1 MDQTKD
7 IFRRRL
13 PAAFLVF
20 LAAQVFIMGSCS
32 ELEQKYI
39 RQDKLYKISLMEN
52 TRDDIRIPT
61 DSLYLDDPD
70 PEIRARMALALGR
83 IGGGVYNQK
92 FIEHLPDSS
101 EIAAEAKFF
110 AAGLI
115 GDSSFFDPI
124 YNLAISGSPALEAA
138 VEALGRV
145 ADSVNSEKIAEFL
158 DHSDTMVVY
167 QAMLALFR
175 AGQWNFS
182 DKMTEIGMTSN
193 NRKIKYGALYALS
206 RGSRAEGRKYFKTM
220 LSDADAEYR
229 MLAYDGLG
237 RSGDTSS
244 VSLIATGLNDDD
256 LRVAAAAMGALQN
269 IGNPGVKFIYSKLA
283 DLQDEKL
290 LSFAFDILGNFPDVS
305 GKNNLGD
312 KIEKIL
318 RTDKRENIQASA
330 AKSLLKIK
338 GAGAL
343 FVIDE
348 ILTSPTAH
356 EKKSIAEGL
365 VSIPKDAA
373 MARLAKLFNDET
385 PSVRFTALASL
396 GTVDS
401 SGTAQYI
408 ETALK
413 DSDYVVQLN
422 AVDMASKRKM
432 SQFIQPIAEL
442 FLNNRATLDIDLK
455 WSIIECWREFDN
467 NPQYDSLIISVLE
480 EGSNDESYFIRIKAS
495 DVLFEKYKIDRR
507 GGIASYSTLL
517 ENKNYRDFYERY
529 KRNPHAV
536 ISTSRGEITIELLY
550 KEAQMTVN
558 NFIELAEKGYY
569 DSLEFHRVVPNFVI
583 QDGCPRRDGWG
594 GPGYLMR
601 CEYNRLSYKTGM
613 FGMAHAGKDT
623 GGSQYFITLSP
634 QLRLDSRYTL
644 FGQVVSGM
652 DIAQQIVRGDRINSI
667 QIIYDRGE

>member
-1 MDQTKD
+1 MGKTNNRM
-7 IFRRRL
+7 IWLLTTVF
-13 PAAFLVF
+13 PVF
-20 LAAQVFIMGSCS
+20 LAAPIFIFVSCS

-39 RQDKLYKISLMEN
+39 RQDKFYRISLMEN
-52 TRDDIRIPT
+52 IRDEIRIPIE
-61 DSLYLDDPD
+61 SLYLNDPD

-101 EIAAEAKFF
+101 KIAAEAKFF

-115 GDSSFFDPI
+115 GDSTFFDPI
-124 YNLAISGSPALEAA
+124 YNLTASGTPALEAA

-145 ADSVNSEKIAEFL
+145 ADSINSEKIAEFL

-167 QAMLALFR
+167 QAMLALYR

-182 DKMTEIGMTSN
+182 NRMAEIGLSSD
-193 NRKIKYGALYALS
+193 NRKVKYGALYALS
-206 RGSRAEGRKYFKTM
+206 LGGRTEAREFFKVM
-220 LSDADAEYR
+220 LSDADPEYR

-244 VSLIATGLNDDD
+244 ASLIATGLNDDD
-256 LRVAAAAMGALQN
+256 LRVAGAAMGALQR
-269 IGNPGVKFIYSKLA
+269 IGNPGVKFIYSKLP

-290 LSFAFDILGNFPDVS
+290 LAFALDILGDFPDVS
-305 GKNNLGD
+305 GQNNLSD
-312 KIEKIL
+312 VIEKIL
-318 RTDKRENIQASA
+318 REDGRENIRASA

-338 GAGAL
+338 GAEAL
-343 FVIDE
+343 FAIDKE
-348 ILTSPTAH
+348 LANPTTH
-356 EKKSIAEGL
+356 QKKSIAEAL
-365 VSIPKDAA
+365 VEIPKDAA
-373 MARLAKLFNDET
+373 VARLAKLFNDEV

-396 GTVDS
+396 GMVDS
-401 SGTAQYI
+401 SGATHYI

-413 DSDYVVQLN
+413 DIDWAVQWQ

-432 SQFIQPIAEL
+432 VQFIRPIAEL
-442 FLNNRATLDIDLK
+442 FLNNRATLDINLK
-455 WSIIECWREFDN
+455 QGIIECWQEYDN
-467 NPQYDSLIISVLE
+467 NPEYDSLIIAVLE

-495 DVLFEKYKIDRR
+495 EILLDKYEIDRR

-517 ENKNYRDFYERY
+517 ENKNYRHFYERY
-529 KRNPHAV
+529 ENNPKAV
-536 ISTSRGEITIELLY
+536 ISTSKGDITIELLY

-594 GPGYLMR
+594 GPGYLIR

-613 FGMAHAGKDT
+613 FGMARAGKDT

-634 QLRLDSRYTL
+634 QPRLDSRYTL

-652 DIAQQIVRGDRINSI
+652 DIAQQIVRGDRINSVR
-667 QIIYDRGE
+667 IIYDRDE